1 MTELFIDT
9 KLMVN
14 VEIRFIMLIPF
25 YNTGFGQEEEKEEEE
40 VATDNPKVRD
50 PRLNIELIANGIE
63 SPTGM
68 AFLGSDDILVLEQA
82 KGTVQ
87 RIVNGS
93 MLEDP
98 ILDVNVNAEDER
110 GLLGIAVSKNS
121 STEQTYVFLFYT
133 EAEGTED

>member
-1 MTELFIDT
+1 
-9 KLMVN
+9 MVI
-14 VEIRFIMLIPF
+14 VAIGLILLIPF
-25 YNTGFGQEEEKEEEE
+25 YNTGFGQEEEKEE

-50 PRLNIELIANGIE
+50 PKLNIELIANGIE

-68 AFLGSDDILVLEQA
+68 AFLGSDDILVLEQV

-110 GLLGIAVSKNS
+110 GV
-121 STEQTYVFLFYT
+121 
-133 EAEGTED
+133 